1 MDGYGNA
8 VAVETTNRFPQR
20 LGNLAENARS
30 PHFHS
35 RFFFVSEKN
44 KTQDKPLAPTL
55 ERRDKCRRIAKLE
68 EEFARLPTVRIAK
81 QVRVRATTSDSIG
94 RQYCR
99 AAVKTGA
106 GEADIRRT
114 LWE

>member
-44 KTQDKPLAPTL
+44 KT
-55 ERRDKCRRIAKLE
+55 
-68 EEFARLPTVRIAK
+68 
-81 QVRVRATTSDSIG
+81 
-94 RQYCR
+94 
-99 AAVKTGA
+99 KTN
-106 GEADIRRT
+106 R
-114 LWE
+114 